1 MVAKPLRLMFVDE
14 MRYGLM
20 SNIRRSWSKKGER
33 TVYQNQQE
41 FANRYLYT
49 AIDPINGESFHLIG
63 FDDASTRETDV
74 FLKALQERFPDDHIA
89 VVWDRAPFHR
99 PKSLQRPHMTLIS
112 LPSYSPQLNPVE
124 RYFGEMRKSTANRIF
139 RDGIENLEGVLT
151 QAVCTLSDNK
161 NAMKRLAGYS
171 WIKDQWQEVSEWMII
186 R

>member
-1 MVAKPLRLMFVDE
+1 
-14 MRYGLM
+14 
-20 SNIRRSWSKKGER
+20 
-33 TVYQNQQE
+33 
-41 FANRYLYT
+41 
-49 AIDPINGESFHLIG
+49 
-63 FDDASTRETDV
+63 
-74 FLKALQERFPDDHIA
+74 
-89 VVWDRAPFHR
+89 
-99 PKSLQRPHMTLIS
+99 MTLIS

-171 WIKDQWQEVSEWMII
+171 WIKDQWQEVSEWMTI